1 MLKDTI
7 KKEIDLLN
15 DKQLRKIADYI
26 QVVKTQD
33 IQTDEDFE
41 AIADRLA
48 EDFKKY
54 AGQNIPHLSDY
65 AVSRE
70 GIYEEHP

>member
-7 KKEIDLLN
+7 KREID
-15 DKQLRKIADYI
+15 QLDDEQLQKIADFI
-26 QVVKTQD
+26 EVIKTQD

-41 AIADRLA
+41 EIADKLA

-54 AGQNIPHLSDY
+54 VGQDIPHLSDY